1 MINGNTTGL
10 SKHILSRLESI
21 NEISV
26 DREDYLSEELIRL
39 LCEWTGQIN
48 REISVYLSRRGEILD
63 VSMGEHDQVSL
74 PDKGLRRSETRLSGI
89 RCIHTHPNGSGRL
102 SRVDL
107 NSLWKMRFDAIT
119 AIGVRDGA
127 FSDCYTAFL
136 NPPGE
141 SEEPYVIYGPVPV
154 EELCGPALMR
164 EIRRRDPLI
173 GIPAAVRPSTEEDE
187 RAVLIGLDDHGE
199 GLASL
204 NELEEL
210 AWTAGAE
217 VLYKTTQNRKAPE
230 AGTYIGRGKA
240 SEVAL
245 LCQSRNA
252 NLVIADD
259 ELSAAQIKN
268 LEDILGVRVIDRTA
282 LILDIFSRHAVSREG
297 KLQVELAQ
305 LKYRLPRLMG
315 MGIAL
320 SRLGG
325 GIGTRGPGEK
335 KLETDRRHIHRRIHE
350 IEGELEKVQARRGAL
365 RAKREKHRIPIV
377 ALAGY
382 TNAGKSTLLNALT
395 GSDVLVEDK
404 LFATLD
410 PVSRGISLPD
420 GRRFLLI
427 DTVGFID
434 KLPHDLVE
442 AFHSTLEE
450 VVKAD
455 LLLHVVD
462 AGSPNL
468 MDQMAVVRR
477 VLRELGAS
485 QKIITVYNKMDTVT
499 DPAMLPVEK
508 PQAFLSARNGEGLE
522 ELLALIRENL
532 PGQTHHLQL
541 VVPYDQ
547 GTIRSLLHEEGNILE
562 EEFMEDGVRMV
573 AEVDDALYGRVKNFV
588 KMV

>member
-10 SKHILSRLESI
+10 SKHDLSRLESI
-21 NEISV
+21 NERSV

-48 REISVYLSRRGEILD
+48 REISVTLNRRGEILD
-63 VSMGEHDQVSL
+63 VSIGEHDQVSM
-74 PDKGLRRSETRLSGI
+74 PDKGLRRSETRLSGT
-89 RCIHTHPNGSGRL
+89 RCIHTHPDGSGRL

-107 NSLWKMRFDAIT
+107 NSLRQMRFDAIT
-119 AIGVRDGA
+119 AIGVRDGV
-127 FSDCYTAFL
+127 FSESYTAFL

-141 SEEPYVIYGPVPV
+141 SEEPCTIYGPVPM
-154 EELCGPALMR
+154 EELCGTDLMR

-173 GIPAAVRPSTEEDE
+173 GIPAAIRPSTEEDE

-199 GLASL
+199 GLASVY
-204 NELEEL
+204 ELEEL
-210 AWTAGAE
+210 ARTAGAE

-230 AGTYIGRGKA
+230 PGTYIGTGKA
-240 SEVAL
+240 SELAL

-268 LEDILGVRVIDRTA
+268 LEDILGVKVIDRTA

-305 LKYRLPRLMG
+305 LKYRLPRLTG

-335 KLETDRRHIHRRIHE
+335 KLETDRRHIYRRIHE
-350 IEGELEKVQARRGAL
+350 IETELEKVRARRGAL
-365 RAKREKHRIPIV
+365 RTKREKHRIPIV

-455 LLLHVVD
+455 LLLHIVD

-477 VLRELGAS
+477 VLRKLGAS

-541 VVPYDQ
+541 VVPYDH
-547 GTIRSLLHEEGNILE
+547 GTVRSLLHEEGNILA
-562 EEFMEDGVRMV
+562 EEFMENGVRMEV
-573 AEVDDALYGRVKNFV
+573 EVDDALYGRVKNFV